1 MATRAFL
8 LLLVRCSAADARP
21 DWERWWD
28 EVHAPDL
35 TALLGATA
43 VERWRAD
50 AADPVAHTG
59 TGWTDAA
66 FLHLPGDDALEA
78 LDRLERAWPGLWADG
93 RIHERHV
100 LNGVEAF
107 TGHGPSGTLAAPDPA
122 RTGRILAMVRCTDP
136 GRTDEWDRWYEE
148 QHLPDMLATG
158 AFAAGSRWRRERS
171 PTLAPSHATLYDVAG
186 IPLADA
192 VARSAAAMP
201 DLVAAGRKPSWHTG
215 GLTMTLV
222 PG

>member
-8 LLLVRCSAADARP
+8 LLLVRCSAADARA
-21 DWERWWD
+21 DWVRWWD

-35 TALLGATA
+35 VELLGATA

-50 AADPVAHTG
+50 VADPVAHTG

-66 FLHLPGDDALEA
+66 FVHLPGGDAMDA

-93 RIHERHV
+93 RVHERHV

-107 TGHGPSGTLAAPDPA
+107 TGHGPSGSLLLPDVA
-122 RTGRILAMVRCTDP
+122 RTGRILALVRCTDP
-136 GRTDEWDRWYEE
+136 GRAEEWDRWYEE

-158 AFAAGSRWRRERS
+158 AFATGSRWRRQRS
-171 PTLAPSHATLYDVAG
+171 PALAPSHATLYDVTG

-201 DLVAAGRKPSWHTG
+201 GLVAAGRKPSWHTG

-222 PG
+222 PS

>member
-1 MATRAFL
+1 MSTRAFL
-8 LLLVRCSAADARP
+8 LLLVRCSAAGARP
-21 DWERWWD
+21 DWERWWE
-28 EVHAPDL
+28 EVHATDL
-35 TALLGATA
+35 TRLLGATA

-66 FLHLPGDDALEA
+66 FVHLPADDAVEA
-78 LDRLERAWPGLWADG
+78 LERLEGAWPDLWADG

-107 TGHGPSGTLAAPDPA
+107 TGHGPSGTLPPPDPD

-136 GRTDEWDRWYEE
+136 GRSAEWDRWYED

-158 AFAAGSRWRRERS
+158 AFAAGSRWRRERP
-171 PTLAPSHATLYDVAG
+171 PTLAPAHATLYDVAG

-201 DLVAAGRKPSWHTG
+201 GLVAAGRKPSWHTG
-215 GLTMTLV
+215 GLTLTLV